1 MPQVNFAAV
10 PSGVTVSEGRIN
22 ELSAAATETG
32 AAFARKIESLTGTY
46 AEARDRYS
54 RDADALVE
62 SAPDPESRIQ
72 ARQLAKR
79 RMAQQVVSFRRTLIE
94 SSASDRSAILNRLKA
109 LADEA
114 EAISAVCASPA
125 QMLGR
130 VALGEGRKTQLIH
143 QLEEAGPTEIE
154 TAARIAIMSGDIV
167 LAAAIAVVVDRR
179 PRDRRPFPVADFAQ
193 RVMGSVFDDAD
204 RKLQGVLLAYR
215 SAQAAD
221 LEFNRGAPDP
231 LVNMSLALARRK
243 ASDTEPAEAGSAA

>member
-10 PSGVTVSEGRIN
+10 PSDVTVSQARIN
-22 ELSAAATETG
+22 ELSTSAAETG

-62 SAPDPESRIQ
+62 SAPDPESRTQ

-79 RMAQQVVSFRRTLIE
+79 RLAQQVVSFRRTLIE
-94 SSASDRSAILNRLKA
+94 SSASDRGAILERLKA
-109 LADEA
+109 LSEEAD
-114 EAISAVCASPA
+114 AISAVCASPS

-130 VALGEGRKTQLIH
+130 VALGESRKTQLIQ

-154 TAARIAIMSGDIV
+154 TAARIAIMSGDMV

-179 PRDRRPFPVADFAQ
+179 PRDRRPFSVADFAQ
-193 RVMGSVFDDAD
+193 RVMGPEFDEVN
-204 RKLQGVLLAYR
+204 RKLQSVMLAYR

-231 LVNMSLALARRK
+231 LLSVSLALARR
-243 ASDTEPAEAGSAA
+243 GSAAPTQQAQEA